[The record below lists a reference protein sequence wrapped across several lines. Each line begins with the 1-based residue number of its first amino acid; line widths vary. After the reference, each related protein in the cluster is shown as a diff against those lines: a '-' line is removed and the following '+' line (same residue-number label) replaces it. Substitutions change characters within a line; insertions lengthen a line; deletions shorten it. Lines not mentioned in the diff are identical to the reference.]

1 MLSRIRSRV
10 QDRFMGIGII
20 GNLAGYPNLD
30 PTAALIVGCRVAKPG
45 DMRLLQ
51 GWGDGRAR

>member
-20 GNLAGYPNLD
+20 GNLAGYPILD
-30 PTAALIVGCRVAKPG
+30 PIAALIVGCMVAKLG